1 MTEIIARRQFAP
13 GYIYFDLVFLFLFG
27 GLLLFKKKYMTF
39 LVGFCMGLVYMAVD
53 YGIFHL
59 LCHSRS
65 ITGSYHGYM
74 AAILFIGYLGVIC
87 FNLTQPEKGMLH
99 SHSAAADNRHSCP
112 VGLGEHSASGQHP
125 QRRLFGCKKAQILVK
140 KIASRKLVLYNEE

>member
-1 MTEIIARRQFAP
+1 MSYGFTNFTWIWLCLNRDEHLTEWTVLILAWWVCCPLLAQTFAP
-13 GYIYFDLVFLFLFG
+13 SAAPIVIQR
-27 GLLLFKKKYMTF
+27 T
-39 LVGFCMGLVYMAVD
+39 
-53 YGIFHL
+53 
-59 LCHSRS
+59 
-65 ITGSYHGYM
+65 TGSYHGYM

-87 FNLTQPEKGMLH
+87 FNLTQPEKGMPH

-112 VGLGEHSASGQHP
+112 VGLGEHSASGRHP